1 METIQQIVAKIS
13 SAQNPLII
21 VSSDNA
27 DSLASGLALKT
38 FLSKLEKTSV
48 IFSSNLPAPKLAFL
62 PSSEQVVSDLDL
74 TKNLVLEVSIKKT
87 AVAELSYKKSD
98 DKLSIFL
105 KPATGG
111 ELTSADVSFGTNS
124 YSYDLLVLIGISSLE
139 HLGEFYS
146 KNTALFFE
154 TPIVNIDFRASNENY
169 GQLNLVELKATS
181 CSEIVFDLINDLEAS
196 LIDQIIATQ
205 LLAGIIAETNSF
217 QHVRT
222 TPQTFLKA
230 SQLVGLGANQQ
241 EIIARLYKTKSLGLL
256 KLWGRVLGKMKQVED
271 MSLAYSVLNPA
282 DLTEAGANADDSAAI
297 IKEMASQLGFAKMFL
312 FIMEVG
318 PNQSQVYFNTSLP
331 IDGKQVFARFAPVAI
346 NPQTVRFAIPQSGL
360 MAEANILEI
369 LREQKTKLNPQF

>member
-13 SAQNPLII
+13 SAQSPLIV
-21 VSSDNA
+21 VSADNA
-27 DSLASGLALKT
+27 DSLAAGLALKT
-38 FLSKLEKTSV
+38 FLNKLDKPAA
-48 IFSSNLPAPKLAFL
+48 IFSAAPPASKFGFL
-62 PSSEQVVSDLDL
+62 PGSEQVVSELDL
-74 TKNLVLEVSIKKT
+74 TKNLVLEVSIKRT
-87 AVAELSYKKSD
+87 AVAELSYKKAD

-111 ELTSADVSFGTNS
+111 ELTPADVSFGKAS
-124 YSYDLLVLIGISSLE
+124 FSYDLVILIGISSLE

-154 TPIVNIDFRASNENY
+154 TPMVNLDFRASNENY
-169 GQLNLVELKATS
+169 GQLNLVQLSATS
-181 CSEIVFDLINDLEAS
+181 CAEIVFDLITELESS
-196 LIDQIIATQ
+196 LIDQMIATQ

-256 KLWGRVLGKMKQVED
+256 KLWGRVLGKLKQVED
-271 MSLAYSVLNPA
+271 LGLAYSVVNQA
-282 DLTEAGANADDSAAI
+282 DLTEVQATNEDAAAI

-312 FIMEVG
+312 FIMEEGV
-318 PNQSQVYFNTSLP
+318 NQTQVYFNTSLAM
-331 IDGKQVFARFAPVAI
+331 DGKAIFARFNPVAI
-346 NPQTVRFAIPQSGL
+346 NPQTVRFALPQSGAA
-360 MAEANILEI
+360 AEAAVLEI